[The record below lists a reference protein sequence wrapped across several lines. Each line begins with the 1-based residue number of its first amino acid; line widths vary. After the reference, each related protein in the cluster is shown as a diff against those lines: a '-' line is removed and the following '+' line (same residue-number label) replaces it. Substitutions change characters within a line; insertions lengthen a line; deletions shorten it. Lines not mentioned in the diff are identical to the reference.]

1 MTNHTPEA
9 LISSISGDYYLG
21 NDAELELAKNIVA
34 QLAAVTAQRDELLA
48 ASSAVLKMWNEIYP
62 DMSSGKY
69 PQSVLEDIEFGEM
82 EKFRAAIAMVKL

>member
-9 LISSISGDYYLG
+9 LISSISGDYFLG

-48 ASSAVLKMWNEIYP
+48 TMHKIACLGNG
-62 DMSSGKY
+62 DKY
-69 PQSVLEDIEFGEM
+69 GNSDGNIIAQ
-82 EKFRAAIAMVKL
+82 AAIAKCEVKP